1 MQKMIKPIDV
11 IVGEAI
17 DGHAELME
25 ASLRESGNVNSL
37 YRGRDGLETLA
48 LARQAWGGGKD
59 APDAASLILLDCD
72 LPLMGGVRVLRDFRC
87 DRRFS
92 SVPIIMMTTTYSR
105 QQAEQCR
112 RLGCTDYVTKWAVFL
127 GLRRFVRSLGLLAG
141 ETMRCASGSLT
152 PEGLPEFGAGPLDPG
167 SFFDA
172 AKSYRRRPERRGKEV
187 KDAPDT
193 S

>member
-1 MQKMIKPIDV
+1 MQKMIKPIDI

-25 ASLRESGNVNSL
+25 ASLRESGNVNSF
-37 YRGRDGLETLA
+37 YRGRDGPETLA

-59 APDAASLILLDCD
+59 AKDAASLILLDCG
-72 LPLMGGVRVLRDFRC
+72 LPLSGGVRVLRDFRC

-127 GLRRFVRSLGLLAG
+127 GLPRFMRSLGLLSG
-141 ETMRCASGSLT
+141 HTMRSASCRQG
-152 PEGLPEFGAGPLDPG
+152 PGRPPDFGARPLDPG
-167 SFFDA
+167 SFFDTA
-172 AKSYRRRPERRGKEV
+172 QSYRRRQERRGEEV
-187 KDAPDT
+187 KDTPDT